1 MQITAAVCRETAQP
15 FTLET
20 LQLESPR
27 DNEVLIKVVATGICH
42 TDVNMRNTNGFTPK
56 PTVLGHEG
64 AGIVEQVGRSVRK
77 VKPGDPVVIT
87 FDSCGTCSSCIQGD
101 AVYCLHLGRHAFS
114 GQRPDGTTALS
125 KGKERIHSHFF
136 GQSSFATYSI
146 CTERNVVPVD
156 PTVPLEILGPLGCG
170 IQTGASTVINALKV
184 PAGSRIGVLGAGS
197 VGLAAIM
204 GAHLCGASTVVAL
217 DTQPSRLD
225 LAQELGATHVIN
237 GGTEDTFAR
246 IRDIAPQG
254 LNYVVDTTGH
264 LGIIKEAINH
274 MSPRG
279 VCALV
284 NTAKGADAQINILQ
298 LVLGGR
304 TVRGVHQGDSNP
316 DMFIPAMIDLYKQ
329 SRFLLDKLIRFYEF
343 IGINQSAEDMASPNT
358 IKPIILDTIKN

>member
-1 MQITAAVCRETAQP
+1 MQITAAVCRDTAQP

-20 LQLESPR
+20 LELESPR
-27 DNEVLIKVVATGICH
+27 ANEVLVEIKAAGICH

-64 AGIVEQVGRSVRK
+64 AGIVRQVGRAVRK

-87 FDSCGTCSSCIQGD
+87 FDSCGSCPSCMQGD
-101 AVYCLHLGRHAFS
+101 AVYCQHLGRHAFA
-114 GQRPDGTTALS
+114 GQRPDGSTALR
-125 KGKERIHSHFF
+125 KDDEQIHSHFF

-156 PTVPLEILGPLGCG
+156 PSVPLEILGPLGCG

-184 PAGSRIGVLGAGS
+184 AAGSRIGILGAGS
-197 VGLAAIM
+197 VGLSAIM
-204 GAHLCGASTVVAL
+204 AARLSGAATVVAL
-217 DTQPSRLD
+217 DTLPLRLD

-237 GGTEDTFAR
+237 GATEDTFAR

-254 LNYVVDTTGH
+254 LNYVIDTTGH
-264 LGIIKEAINH
+264 LGIIKEAVNH
-274 MSPRG
+274 LTPRG

-284 NTAKGADAQINILQ
+284 NTAKGADAQVNILQ
-298 LVLGGR
+298 MVLGGR

-316 DMFIPAMIDLYKQ
+316 DLFIPTMIDLYKQ
-329 SRFLLDKLIRFYEF
+329 GRFPFDKLIRFYEF
-343 IGINQSAEDMASPNT
+343 ADINQAVDDMEAGVA
-358 IKPIILDTIKN
+358 IKPVIRMPASG